1 MPLGQYDSDKLVNL
15 GTNRWSVKPEIGISK
30 VWGPLTLEAAAGVT
44 FYTTN
49 DDFFGGKRREQ
60 EPLYSIQGHL
70 IYNSGAGVWGGVN
83 GTYYTGGRTTTDG
96 VQDDNFQGNTRL
108 GLTFSLPVNR
118 HNSIKFYASTGV
130 STRTGSDFDAAGI
143 AWQYRWSVGF

>member
-15 GTNRWSVKPEIGISK
+15 GTNRWSVKPELGISK

-70 IYNSGAGVWGGVN
+70 IYNSGA
-83 GTYYTGGRTTTDG
+83 
-96 VQDDNFQGNTRL
+96 
-108 GLTFSLPVNR
+108 
-118 HNSIKFYASTGV
+118 
-130 STRTGSDFDAAGI
+130 
-143 AWQYRWSVGF
+143 